1 VDAPV
6 AIVGLLLLANLIG
19 LLLGLWACFREVQGP
34 VPILPTRSRTRR
46 FYRFNLLLASLGP
59 PASCCG
65 EPGLE
70 AGLLSGFTASCSV
83 ISISNYQ
90 GMQFSGD
97 HFVSCPRLDSPLL
110 EPVQCPLVCR
120 FELCGGLIGVLGL

>member
-1 VDAPV
+1 MRPLECHWKLLEGCSCCYCRPFPV
-6 AIVGLLLLANLIG
+6 GKPDWPVIGSVGL
-19 LLLGLWACFREVQGP
+19 FREIQGP

-46 FYRFNLLLASLGP
+46 FYRFNILLASLGP

-70 AGLLSGFTASCSV
+70 AGLLSGFTASRSV
-83 ISISNYQ
+83 ISISNFQ

-97 HFVSCPRLDSPLL
+97 QIRIVS
-110 EPVQCPLVCR
+110 
-120 FELCGGLIGVLGL
+120 